1 MRIFLLVFLCAVALN
16 AQAADPFHSQITFS
30 IVLTD
35 DSGRVISNDA
45 VDAQNNNM
53 VQLNRT
59 QQARFPSCQRLPN
72 GQADC
77 IYSSVT
83 TGLQLSVTPTFQTDG
98 RISAQ
103 LDASYSVLDSTQKLS
118 YDGFEAELP
127 QIITSVLKQRIILS
141 RNKEIHIPF
150 GLVINGRNLYAL
162 KISAMTERSPNTAGA
177 RQNSRQGNPLLEL
190 LLERARK

>member
-1 MRIFLLVFLCAVALN
+1 MHIFLLVFFCAFALN
-16 AQAADPFHSQITFS
+16 AQAAEPFSSQITFS
-30 IVLTD
+30 IILID
-35 DSGRVISNDA
+35 DAGRVISNDA

-72 GQADC
+72 GQTDC
-77 IYSSVT
+77 IYSFAT
-83 TGLQLSVTPTFQTDG
+83 TGLQLSITPAFQTDG

-162 KISAMTERSPNTAGA
+162 KISALTERSPNAAGA

>member
-1 MRIFLLVFLCAVALN
+1 MRVLLSVFLCTVALN
-16 AQAADPFHSQITFS
+16 VQAADPFPGQITFS
-30 IVLTD
+30 VVLAD
-35 DSGRVISNDA
+35 DSGRVISNDV
-45 VDAQNNNM
+45 VDAQNNNP

-59 QQARFPSCQRLPN
+59 QQARFPSCQRLSN
-72 GQADC
+72 GQMDC

-83 TGLQLSVTPTFQTDG
+83 TGLQLSVTPTFQADG

-127 QIITSVLKQRIILS
+127 QVITSVLKQRIILN
-141 RNKEIHIPF
+141 RNKEIYIPF
-150 GLVINGRNLYAL
+150 GLVINGRNLYTL
-162 KISAMTERSPNTAGA
+162 KISAMTERAPHAGGA